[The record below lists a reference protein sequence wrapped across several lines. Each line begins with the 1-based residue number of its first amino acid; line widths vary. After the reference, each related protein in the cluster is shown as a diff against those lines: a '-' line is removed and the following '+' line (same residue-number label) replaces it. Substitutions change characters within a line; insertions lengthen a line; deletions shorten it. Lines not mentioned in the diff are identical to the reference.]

1 MAQKLQRARGLCL
14 EQAAKFIAAADRLGD
29 GGDFPH
35 IVYHLSLLAFEEVG
49 KASML
54 GSGMVDPD
62 RFEGSWVAKSLD
74 NHRRKLQWAIWSPL
88 TRIDPADFEAARQ
101 FAERAHAMRLAS
113 LYVDP
118 TAEVTE
124 PPPSD
129 VVSPE
134 AAAEALKLARARLEY
149 EQARGAGPGE
159 ADELTRWFL
168 DAMSDPQLSRMIL
181 SPVSIAKYQE
191 LSERPRK
198 WVAWIREEIARNEE
212 EMRALAE
219 AELKR
224 PAAAKGEEKPRW
236 RANVAIYTPS
246 HSLRPK
252 ALARWNERFDT
263 VQLLW
268 AGKKDRCTL
277 QITLHDNLPVSAL
290 HGRLASLSKIVL
302 ACLSIATIGYF
313 WFEPPGFEKEMFKG
327 VQDLENGASLNI
339 DIGESFW
346 GTGRAVALTDEMIDR
361 AVTCMMAFMPL
372 TEAEAEPIFSH
383 YFHGL
388 AFIAKSDV
396 YYNMDQTARMAFTFA
411 LFGALRAH
419 GGWDGTQADIDPRLH
434 AAFAELVPEREHR
447 ELLFKSLTNG
457 GNPDESSLANL
468 RTAKHVADLYLIRVA
483 NRTWRRILDVRT
495 EDDEDAAPTQ
505 GMPGEGAC
513 SNAPPPLDSWGKR
526 GRDA

>member
-1 MAQKLQRARGLCL
+1 MDKKLLQRARGLCI
-14 EQAAKFIAAADRLGD
+14 EQAAQFIAAADRLG
-29 GGDFPH
+29 GGSDFPH
-35 IVYHLSLLAFEEVG
+35 IVYHLSLLALEEVG

-54 GSGMVDPD
+54 GGGMLDPD
-62 RFEGSWVAKSLD
+62 RFADSWVAKSLD

-101 FAERAHAMRLAS
+101 FAEHAHAMRLAS
-113 LYVDP
+113 LYVDA

-124 PPPSD
+124 PPPSE
-129 VVSPE
+129 VVSSA
-134 AAAEALKLARARLEY
+134 AAAEALQLARARLDY
-149 EQARGAGPGE
+149 EQARGGGPFE
-159 ADELTRWFL
+159 ADELIQWFL
-168 DAMSDPQLSRMIL
+168 DAMADPQLSRMVL
-181 SPVSIAKYQE
+181 SPSSTAKYQE
-191 LSERPRK
+191 LGERPRE
-198 WVAWIREEIARNEE
+198 WVAWIREEIERNEA

-236 RANVAIYTPS
+236 RANVTIYTPS

-252 ALARWNERFDT
+252 ALTRWNERFDT

-277 QITLHDNLPVSAL
+277 QITLHDNLPAAAL

-327 VQDLENGASLNI
+327 VQDLENGAAMNI
-339 DIGESFW
+339 GIGESFW

-361 AVTCMMAFMPL
+361 AVTCLMAFMPL
-372 TEAEAEPIFSH
+372 SEAEAEPIFSH

-396 YYNMDQTARMAFTFA
+396 YYNMNQTARLAFTFA
-411 LFGALRAH
+411 LWGALRAH

-434 AAFAELVPEREHR
+434 AAFADMVPEREHR
-447 ELLFKSLTNG
+447 ELLFKSLTTG
-457 GNPDESSLANL
+457 GNPDETSLANL
-468 RTAKHVADLYLIRVA
+468 RTAKQVADLYLIQVA
-483 NRTWRRILDVRT
+483 NRTWQRILGVRA
-495 EDDEDAAPTQ
+495 D
-505 GMPGEGAC
+505 GEGEMPAQEE
-513 SNAPPPLDSWGKR
+513 SL
-526 GRDA
+526 